1 MIAIRFIFETLLQF
15 FVVTVFLLRV
25 LLPLVRADSRNQFS
39 QAVLRLTSPLVLP
52 LRRVL
57 PAIGKIDTAS
67 VVALLLVQAG
77 TTALLWLLGSYPWV
91 STGGQF
97 IQLMLVQLLLSVL
110 LFYRF
115 VVLIF
120 ILLTWVAPNTYSP
133 GSSLITSLCEP
144 LLRPVQRLI
153 PPIAGID
160 FSAMFVL
167 IGLQALSLLVGSSL
181 TPGF

>member
-39 QAVLRLTSPLVLP
+39 QAVLRLTNPLVLP

-67 VVALLLVQAG
+67 FVALLLVQAG

-91 STGGQF
+91 NTGGQF
-97 IQLMLVQLLLSVL
+97 TQLMLVQLLLSVL

-133 GSSLITSLCEP
+133 GSNLITSLCEP